1 MKTYHID
8 RSNGTHRTATSLADA
23 LRIARELLGVSR
35 VYRGAE
41 YQTDRP
47 ASEYWKARGLAR
59 EYCTG
64 LDIWTSRKGA
74 AEGSQAPV
82 VISW

>member
-1 MKTYHID
+1 MTTYSID
-8 RSNGTHRTATSLADA
+8 RSNGEIRTASNSKAAFAT
-23 LRIARELLGVSR
+23 ARRMLGVSR

-47 ASEYWKARGLAR
+47 GQHGER

-64 LDIWTSRKGA
+64 LDIWTSRADANRETG
-74 AEGSQAPV
+74 GPAPV